1 MKAKIV
7 CLLLLFAYINSQCPS
22 TATNRYDCT
31 SNNKVNVPLFNGK
44 CCFDDTQ
51 SAGKK
56 CYFVDKI
63 TSIGS
68 IMNKGLQCGTKVEDC
83 LNTQPKHVEDKET
96 CIYTQV
102 EAPYKCCFIKYR
114 YFARC
119 FPVDNAHKKEFKKLQ
134 YHLRTFYGWVEGG
147 EIEIECSASFYSFS
161 AILLIFLFLF

>member
-7 CLLLLFAYINSQCPS
+7 YLLLLFTYIHSQCPS
-22 TATNRYDCT
+22 GATNVYDCT
-31 SNNKVNVPLFNGK
+31 EGNKVGVPLFNGK
-44 CCFDDTQ
+44 CCYDG
-51 SAGKK
+51 SK
-56 CYFVDKI
+56 CFFVDQI

-68 IMNKGLQCGTKVEDC
+68 IKNKGYQCGTKVEDC
-83 LNTQPKHVEDKET
+83 LNTQPKHVEDKES

-102 EAPYKCCFIKYR
+102 EAPFKCCFVKYR

-119 FPVDNAHKKEFKKLQ
+119 FPVDNTHKKEFKKLQ
-134 YHLRTFYGWVEGG
+134 YHLRTYYGWVEGG